1 MSWLPRKTIVVPIDF
16 SDDSFRA
23 LDISR
28 DLIDNAQHL
37 HLIHVLPI
45 IVPNDPGVIWEMID
59 DQDRAI
65 HASEALHNKLTAQN
79 ADQAQIV
86 IRFGDPGHQIAAY
99 AEEIHADLIV
109 VSSHG
114 QTGLTRL
121 LLGSVAEKVV
131 RLAHCPVLVLKKG
144 AKGEE

>member
-16 SDDSFRA
+16 SVDSFTA
-23 LDISR
+23 LTISQE
-28 DLIDNAQHL
+28 LIDNPRHL

-45 IVPNDPGVIWEMID
+45 ITPNEPGVIWEMID
-59 DQDRAI
+59 DQSRAV
-65 HASEALHNKLTAQN
+65 HAEEALQAKL
-79 ADQAQIV
+79 ADRGAEGSQIV
-86 IRFGDPGHQIAAY
+86 IRFGDPGHQITDY
-99 AEEIHADLIV
+99 AQEIHADLIV
-109 VSSHG
+109 LSSHG

-144 AKGEE
+144 IGD